1 MKSPIA
7 PILLEPHLGE
17 LPGSSRRISRND
29 AATGASAAG
38 VRALSAQMVAFYF
51 RAPIKAFFRMRVD
64 LPPSTTDE
72 KHNQP
77 IPSLR
82 YLLFETGICKSCEP
96 TCRRRQMVSAY
107 NNPGIIAAC
116 CSDIWLA
123 LYPES
128 SASTF
133 DGKCRVLGALHEPVA
148 QGVKRVWPP
157 APPSATFT
165 AGFTAGT
172 IQSIVAAPLDA
183 LQVRFQTSD
192 MLEGQ
197 YRSMWHYGHHKLKQ
211 IGLRGVFAGWS
222 LSFMRDS
229 LGYAVFF
236 SSFEYI
242 KSQSYYSFVTWYYG
256 SLQVDHV
263 GRFSSSGPSDR
274 GVPLIKPH
282 YSLEPC
288 FLMMAGV
295 VASVAQQTIQ
305 HPLSRVQDLHLGR
318 LEYLDHQASF
328 VPSRQKMIRLYYHA
342 YQETFKRCKRKAA
355 RAGGWRPWLFR
366 GTCCSLTHMPIHPA
380 LDTIQYILVLVRPPV
395 CVQHTNQIPLGITY
409 CLQMSSNIRIGLS
422 FFFFY

>member
-1 MKSPIA
+1 MRNTINLSPA
-7 PILLEPHLGE
+7 FVAYYLKQAFARAVNPRVAEGKWSLHTTTPGLLLH
-17 LPGSSRRISRND
+17 
-29 AATGASAAG
+29 A
-38 VRALSAQMVAFYF
+38 VRTYGWRFIPNQV
-51 RAPIKAFFRMRVD
+51 
-64 LPPSTTDE
+64 LPPLMANAGWD
-72 KHNQP
+72 
-77 IPSLR
+77 IP
-82 YLLFETGICKSCEP
+82 E
-96 TCRRRQMVSAY
+96 
-107 NNPGIIAAC
+107 
-116 CSDIWLA
+116 D
-123 LYPES
+123 
-128 SASTF
+128 
-133 DGKCRVLGALHEPVA
+133 RVLGDLKALTIYTRVGAVLYTSYLQVLGTLHEPVA

-263 GRFSSSGPSDR
+263 GMFSSSGSSDR

-282 YSLEPC
+282 YALEPC

-295 VASVAQQTIQ
+295 VASIAQQTIQ
-305 HPLSRVQDLHLGR
+305 HPLSRIQDLHLGR

-342 YQETFKRCKRKAA
+342 YQETFKRCNRKAA

-366 GTCCSLTHMPIHPA
+366 GFIGSSLRQVPSTSAGLI
-380 LDTIQYILVLVRPPV
+380 IFELVRRRYANPADAV
-395 CVQHTNQIPLGITY
+395 HIQSDGYDILLT
-409 CLQMSSNIRIGLS
+409 
-422 FFFFY
+422 

>member
-51 RAPIKAFFRMRVD
+51 KAPIKAFFRMRVD
-64 LPPSTTDE
+64 YMAFARAVNPRVAEGKWSLHTTTPGLLLHAVRTYGWRFIPNQVLPPLMANAGVGAVLYTS
-72 KHNQP
+72 
-77 IPSLR
+77 
-82 YLLFETGICKSCEP
+82 YL
-96 TCRRRQMVSAY
+96 Q
-107 NNPGIIAAC
+107 
-116 CSDIWLA
+116 
-123 LYPES
+123 
-128 SASTF
+128 
-133 DGKCRVLGALHEPVA
+133 VLGALHEPVS

-157 APPSATFT
+157 APPSATFA

-256 SLQVDHV
+256 SLQVDRV
-263 GRFSSSGPSDR
+263 GMFSSSESSDR

-282 YSLEPC
+282 YALEPC

-295 VASVAQQTIQ
+295 VASIAQQTIQ
-305 HPLSRVQDLHLGR
+305 HPLSRIQDLHLGR

-355 RAGGWRPWLFR
+355 RTGGWPSWLFR
-366 GTCCSLTHMPIHPA
+366 GFIGSSLRQVPSTSAGLI
-380 LDTIQYILVLVRPPV
+380 IFELVRRRYANPADTV
-395 CVQHTNQIPLGITY
+395 HIQSDGYDILLT
-409 CLQMSSNIRIGLS
+409 
-422 FFFFY
+422 